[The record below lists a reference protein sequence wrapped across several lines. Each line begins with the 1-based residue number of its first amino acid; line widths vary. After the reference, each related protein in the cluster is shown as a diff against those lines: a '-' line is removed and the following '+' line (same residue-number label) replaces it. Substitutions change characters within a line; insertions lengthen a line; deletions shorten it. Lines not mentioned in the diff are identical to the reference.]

1 MAVTKKTIY
10 VEAELE
16 WAEQQLQQWKD
27 YVDTK
32 PLSSL
37 QDRVGQKTTA
47 KGGLIPYV
55 ISSIEQQ
62 GKFLQDTM
70 EKYLKLLGE
79 VNRMRSLEEEKKI
92 KARGVENLS
101 PLEDGSI

>member
-1 MAVTKKTIY
+1 MAVKKSVY

-27 YVDTK
+27 YVDAH
-32 PLSSL
+32 PLATL
-37 QDRVGQKTTA
+37 KDRVGQKPT
-47 KGGLIPYV
+47 KNGGMIPYV

-62 GKFLQDTM
+62 GKFIQDTM
-70 EKYLKLLGE
+70 EKYLKLLVE
-79 VNRMRSLEEEKKI
+79 VNRMRTLEEEKKI
-92 KARGVENLS
+92 KARGIENLS

>member
-1 MAVTKKTIY
+1 MAAKKSVY

-16 WAEQQLQQWKD
+16 WAEQQLEQWKA
-27 YVDTK
+27 YVDTH
-32 PLSSL
+32 PLASL

-62 GKFLQDTM
+62 GKFIQDTM
-70 EKYLKLLGE
+70 EKYLKLLVE
-79 VNRMRSLEEEKKI
+79 VNRMRTLEEEKKI
-92 KARGVENLS
+92 KARGIENLG
-101 PLEDGSI
+101 PLEDGTI

>member
-1 MAVTKKTIY
+1 MAVKKNIY

-16 WAEQQLQQWKD
+16 WAEQQIIQWKE
-27 YVDTK
+27 YVDTH

-37 QDRVGQKTTA
+37 QDRVGMKPTA
-47 KGGLIPYV
+47 RGGMIPYV

-70 EKYLKLLGE
+70 EKYLKLLAE
-79 VNRMRSLEEEKKI
+79 VNRMRALEEEKKI
-92 KARGVENLS
+92 KARGIDNLS
-101 PLEDGSI
+101 PFEDGSI

>member
-1 MAVTKKTIY
+1 MAVKKSVY

-16 WAEQQLQQWKD
+16 WAEQQLAQWKE
-27 YVDTK
+27 YVDSH
-32 PLSSL
+32 PLVKL
-37 QDRVGQKTTA
+37 EDRVGQKPT
-47 KGGLIPYV
+47 KNGGFIPYV

-70 EKYLKLLGE
+70 EKYLKLLVE
-79 VNRMRSLEEEKKI
+79 VNRMRTLEEEKKI
-92 KARGVENLS
+92 KARGIENLS